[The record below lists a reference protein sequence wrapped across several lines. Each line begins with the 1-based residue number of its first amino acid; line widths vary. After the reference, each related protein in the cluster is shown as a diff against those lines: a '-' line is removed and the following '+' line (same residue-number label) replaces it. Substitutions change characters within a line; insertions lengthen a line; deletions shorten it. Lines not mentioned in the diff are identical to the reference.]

1 MDSIVKCQNAAFGYD
16 GHSIVR
22 EINFDVQRGDC
33 LYITGENGS
42 GKSTL
47 LKGILRLT
55 NPLAGRVF
63 FSPEIQHGGI
73 GYLAQ
78 QEAAKKDFPASAA
91 EIVLSAFAGK
101 TGFRPFYSRREKEA
115 ALENMRRL
123 EAAGLKDRC
132 FRELSGGQQRRVL
145 IARALCAAGLMN
157 ASATP
162 EAALL
167 VLDEP
172 AAGLDPSAAAGLY
185 ELLAGLRKS
194 GIAVISVTH
203 DIQAAERFASH
214 ILRVK
219 DGLCFLEGTSHDN

>member
-1 MDSIVKCQNAAFGYD
+1 MDNILMCQNAAFGYD
-16 GHSIVR
+16 GHSVVR
-22 EINFDVQRGDC
+22 DINFEVKRGDY

-55 NPLAGRVF
+55 SPLAGRVF
-63 FSPEIQHGGI
+63 FSPEIQNSGA

-91 EIVLSAFAGK
+91 EIVVSGFAGK
-101 TGFRPFYSRREKEA
+101 AGNRPFYSRSEKAA

-123 EAAGLKDRC
+123 DIAGLKDRC

-145 IARALCAAGLMN
+145 IARALCASG
-157 ASATP
+157 
-162 EAALL
+162 ALL

-172 AAGLDPSAAAGLY
+172 AAGLDPPAAAGLY
-185 ELLAGLRKS
+185 ELLAGLHKN
-194 GIAVISVTH
+194 GMTIISVTH

-214 ILRVK
+214 ILHIK
-219 DGLCFLEGTSHDN
+219 DGLCFLGRNKS